1 MLKEYEI
8 IEKLIDEDEKQSL
21 DYGITLNEDLGAW
34 RNISRN
40 KIGIKKISK
49 SNQSPD
55 YEIQNI
61 PKPKKLLGKL
71 PHIRQITHNSIIYPA
86 NLVHNSSKKAKLSQK
101 LITINDTNEPPL
113 LNPPEKLTY
122 KTPSPIKFK
131 GLKILSKSKRC
142 NFSLDTEKRD
152 PISFLYVPNDKPIK
166 YKKIEGVGYFS
177 PIYEKYF
184 KKSGSNNR
192 ILEKSEYAKKDSVKF
207 FSSKKDIGG
216 YYKNRSGSNIKTKIP
231 IEGSKILKKFLLNP
245 IYQNICK
252 YNSVLNN

>member
-1 MLKEYEI
+1 MFRECDI
-8 IEKLIDEDEKQSL
+8 IGKLIDEDEKQSV

-55 YEIQNI
+55 FDLQSM
-61 PKPKKLLGKL
+61 PKPPKLVGKL
-71 PHIRQITHNSIIYPA
+71 PHIRQITHNSLFYPNNIA
-86 NLVHNSSKKAKLSQK
+86 HSSSKKAKLSQK
-101 LITINDTNEPPL
+101 LITINDIKEPSYL
-113 LNPPEKLTY
+113 IPPDNSVY
-122 KTPSPIKFK
+122 STPSPLKFK
-131 GLKILSKSKRC
+131 GLKILSKSKRG
-142 NFSLDTEKRD
+142 NFSLDTQKRE

-184 KKSGSNNR
+184 QKSGSNNR
-192 ILEKSEYAKKDSVKF
+192 ILGRSEYAKQDNIKF
-207 FSSKKDIGG
+207 CASKKDIGN
-216 YYKNRSGSNIKTKIP
+216 YYKNRSGSNIKVKIP
-231 IEGSKILKKFLLNP
+231 IEGSKILKKFILNP
-245 IYQNICK
+245 IYQNMCK